1 MPGDLGW
8 PSGAVNVPEGGAS
21 FAAGPF
27 WRVTR
32 TRADRELDRAMMRML
47 GWGVVL
53 LAALS
58 VTPALAL
65 TEPGP
70 PPRTQVAGSAE
81 SPICGGRDMMADLTL
96 DQRAKIDAAVAS
108 TPYAQGI
115 RWTATRGNAR
125 IEIVGTYHLEDERL
139 DAIVQPLVPV
149 LHQAAALL
157 VEAGPAEEKALRD
170 AIAAD
175 PSLIVDDRGPT
186 LPERLGTAD
195 WDRLSAALKR
205 RDILPVMASRFRPG
219 FVATLLSVT
228 PCEKR
233 RLQAD
238 GAKGGV
244 DHRLIA
250 AAQDSGVPILP
261 LEPWQTALEV
271 FDGVDEP
278 DDLNMMRQ
286 LLFSE
291 EGEEDYAGTI
301 REAYLRGEI
310 WAVWELLQQ
319 GAIVPGLDDATL
331 DRLNALIEERLMIRR
346 NAQWIEP
353 LTKAAEMAATDGKP
367 VLAAFGA
374 LHLPGENGVLR
385 LLERDGWTIAAAQ
398 PG

>member
-8 PSGAVNVPEGGAS
+8 LGGAVNVPEGGACS
-21 FAAGPF
+21 VAGPF
-27 WRVTR
+27 WRTTQ
-32 TRADRELDRAMMRML
+32 TRAELGSAMMRMVR
-47 GWGVVL
+47 WGAVV
-53 LAALS
+53 LAALA

-65 TEPGP
+65 TEPAP
-70 PPRTQVAGSAE
+70 LPRTQAAVDNAT
-81 SPICGGRDMMADLTL
+81 CGGRDMMADLTP
-96 DQRAKIDAAVAS
+96 DQRAKIDAAVAA
-108 TPYAQGI
+108 TPYAHGI
-115 RWTATRGNAR
+115 RWTATKGDAR

-139 DAIVQPLVPV
+139 NATVQSLVPV

-175 PSLIVDDRGPT
+175 PSLIVDGKGPT

-205 RDILPVMASRFRPG
+205 RDILPVMASRFRPE

-238 GAKGGV
+238 GAQGGV

-250 AAQDSGVPILP
+250 AAQHSGVPILP
-261 LEPWQTALEV
+261 LEPWQTALAV

-291 EGEEDYAGTI
+291 EGEEDYAGTV
-301 REAYLRGEI
+301 REAYLRGDI
-310 WAVWELLQQ
+310 WAVWELLRQ
-319 GAIVPGLDDATL
+319 GQIVPGLDEATL
-331 DRLNALIEERLMIRR
+331 DRLNALIEDRLMTRR

-353 LTKAAEMAATDGKP
+353 LTEAAERAAADGKP

-385 LLERDGWTIAAAQ
+385 LLERDGWTITAAQ